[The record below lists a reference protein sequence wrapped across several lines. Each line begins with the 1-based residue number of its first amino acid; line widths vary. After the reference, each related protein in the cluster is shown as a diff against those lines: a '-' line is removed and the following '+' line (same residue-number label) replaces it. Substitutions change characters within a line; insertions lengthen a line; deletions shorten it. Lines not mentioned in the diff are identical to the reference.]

1 MREKAEE
8 ILRFTG
14 LHEKMDFL
22 GTDITIADKKRLE
35 VAMALGTEP
44 TLLMLDEAMAGLT
57 PVELREMIGL
67 IRKVRE
73 NGVTLIIVEH
83 VMEAVM
89 ELSDRV
95 IVINSGRK
103 IVEGSPKDVVGT
115 RKSSRPTWE
124 IATMLEIKNA
134 SVGYKGGVLAVQ
146 DISFTVNKGEVVGLI
161 GSNGA
166 GKSTILRAISG
177 LLRLRA
183 GEIHFNGEAL
193 HAVPAYDI
201 VRRGIAMVPEG
212 RQLFGRLSVIDN
224 LLMGAYAI
232 DSKQR
237 TQETLETVLALFP
250 RLAERKGQR
259 ADTLSG
265 GEQQQLAIGRGLM
278 SQPSLLML
286 DEPSLGIMP
295 KLVSEIFETIHEIAK
310 KGLTVLLVEQ
320 NVFEA
325 LHISDRAYVLQTGRI
340 VLEGRG
346 KELLQSDLVR
356 QAYLG
361 M

>member
-1 MREKAEE
+1 
-8 ILRFTG
+8 
-14 LHEKMDFL
+14 
-22 GTDITIADKKRLE
+22 
-35 VAMALGTEP
+35 
-44 TLLMLDEAMAGLT
+44 
-57 PVELREMIGL
+57 
-67 IRKVRE
+67 
-73 NGVTLIIVEH
+73 
-83 VMEAVM
+83 
-89 ELSDRV
+89 
-95 IVINSGRK
+95 
-103 IVEGSPKDVVGT
+103 
-115 RKSSRPTWE
+115 
-124 IATMLEIKNA
+124 MLEIRNA
-134 SVGYKGGVLAVQ
+134 SIGYKGGVLAVQ
-146 DISFTVNKGEVVGLI
+146 DISFNVNKGEVVGLI

-295 KLVSEIFETIHEIAK
+295 KLVSEIFETIHEIAR

-346 KELLQSDLVR
+346 EELLKSDLVR